1 MRSAASPR
9 TIRRLRPARD
19 SRHWPYIG
27 SVVDYLSEKQADNS
41 KSAGIPRNIGL
52 PWMLNSKTDQL
63 VNAGPFAAF
72 LGQAYDPVW
81 TDFIG
86 EGTRHVPH
94 YSDSQKKDFLD
105 PFGGCKPEGRFQ
117 LSPAGRLSDDVP
129 IERVALRRSL
139 LTQFERARREIDAS
153 ASARPFEKH
162 RERAYALLTTDSMRQ
177 ALDLGRE
184 SLAIRES
191 YGMTLFGQA
200 CLASRRLVE
209 AGGKFVSVFWDG
221 YGQFSACAWDTH
233 DNHYPRLKEYL
244 LPGFDRAY
252 SGLIRDLD
260 MRRLTR

>member
-209 AGGKFVSVFWDG
+209 AGGSLSASSGMVMDSFRRAPGTRTTIIILGSRSI
-221 YGQFSACAWDTH
+221 FS
-233 DNHYPRLKEYL
+233 RL
-244 LPGFDRAY
+244 R
-252 SGLIRDLD
+252 SGLFGLD
-260 MRRLTR
+260 SRSRYARLTR